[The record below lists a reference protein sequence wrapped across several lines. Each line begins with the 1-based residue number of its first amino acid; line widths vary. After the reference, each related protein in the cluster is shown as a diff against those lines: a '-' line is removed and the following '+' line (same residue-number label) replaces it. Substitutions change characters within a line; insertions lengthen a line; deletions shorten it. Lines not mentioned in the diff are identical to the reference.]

1 MWNRYF
7 NKKKFP
13 HLFILFIILENP
25 FPIFFLHKI
34 ILKRLYYKN
43 IFLANIHSPN
53 IFCGVIHIY
62 YILSVTVVLI
72 WIFSVFLCIWN
83 IFSFKIF
90 AQFQF
95 ELRWNIIW
103 FAVEKLNG
111 CKCTE
116 FKYCVHLAIEL
127 ISFFLNRVLNYVLHK
142 MQTFQCIKWLIF
154 FQGKYFNDIICKID
168 FLRKK
173 TTYIK
178 KQIINANNPAHTQYI

>member
-1 MWNRYF
+1 M
-7 NKKKFP
+7 
-13 HLFILFIILENP
+13 
-25 FPIFFLHKI
+25 
-34 ILKRLYYKN
+34 KRLYHKN
-43 IFLANIHSPN
+43 IFLANIHSPI

-62 YILSVTVVLI
+62 YIFSVTVVLI

-127 ISFFLNRVLNYVLHK
+127 ISFFLNRVLNYVSHK

-154 FQGKYFNDIICKID
+154 FQGKYFPDIICKID

-173 TTYIK
+173 TIIK
-178 KQIINANNPAHTQYI
+178 KTDNKCKQSCSYPIHIKNKKKLKSVKLIVHHILIMPFLTC